1 MVLNSMFLAR
11 FMRQWSS
18 MRLGNWLIEVVPA
31 RVYKGLCKRGSPVSK
46 TIGER
51 HDNQKRDN

>member
-11 FMRQWSS
+11 FMRQWSI

-31 RVYKGLCKRGSPVSK
+31 EVGCRNNLLLKCASFLL
-46 TIGER
+46 
-51 HDNQKRDN
+51 Q